1 MDGVLVTVCHLGLL
15 WQMNPRRCC
24 CRHLLSAYA
33 ESPLAGMLRVRF
45 SRPAEAIDA
54 EDADLLA
61 SLIRV
66 ATVVCDSVVVLQL
79 CEPSGTKA

>member
-1 MDGVLVTVCHLGLL
+1 MDGVLVTVCRFGLP
-15 WQMNPRRCC
+15 WQWHSRCC
-24 CRHLLSAYA
+24 CRHLLRAYA
-33 ESPLAGMLRVRF
+33 ESPLVGMLRVRF

-61 SLIRV
+61 SLIKV
-66 ATVVCDSVVVLQL
+66 ATVVYDSVIVLQL